1 MKGSKIRKVMRITI
15 INRDT
20 TVTTDVPDD
29 SDILTTLEA
38 IKGLLVSSG
47 FHPATVDQHI
57 LADEWGLDCDE

>member
-1 MKGSKIRKVMRITI
+1 MRITI

-29 SDILTTLEA
+29 SDILATLEA

-57 LADEWGLDCDE
+57 LADEWGLDCE

>member
-1 MKGSKIRKVMRITI
+1 MRITI

-57 LADEWGLDCDE
+57 MANEWGLDCDEH

>member
-1 MKGSKIRKVMRITI
+1 MRITI
-15 INRDT
+15 INRNT

-38 IKGLLVSSG
+38 IKGLLVSAG

-57 LADEWGLDCDE
+57 MANNWGLDCDE

>member
-1 MKGSKIRKVMRITI
+1 MRVTI

-20 TVTTDVPDD
+20 TVTTDIPDD

-57 LADEWGLDCDE
+57 MADAWGLCTDE